1 MQQHGWL
8 YRGVVGVALSVFILL
23 AAACG
28 GFGLWDTVECMPD
41 WYGLTITP
49 PPGATILEERCR
61 SAFNPDFWLVF
72 SMPASE
78 LEAFQAATP
87 ITDWTTDASELLNF
101 ADEAARAT
109 SLLAGSFGNGAI
121 SVEALVDM
129 SDAELYTVYYKATF
143 VD

>member
-8 YRGVVGVALSVFILL
+8 YRGVVGAALSALILL

-28 GFGLWDTVECMPD
+28 GFGLWDTVECTPD

-72 SMPASE
+72 SVPASA

-87 ITDWTTDASELLNF
+87 ITDWTSDASGLLNF
-101 ADEAARAT
+101 QAEAARAT
-109 SLLAGSFGNGAI
+109 SVLAGRFGNGAI